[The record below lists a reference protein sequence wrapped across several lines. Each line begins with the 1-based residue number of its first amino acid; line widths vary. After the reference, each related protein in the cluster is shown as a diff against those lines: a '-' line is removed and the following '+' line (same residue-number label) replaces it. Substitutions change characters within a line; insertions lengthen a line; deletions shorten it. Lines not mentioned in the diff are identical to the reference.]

1 MESCLRA
8 KPHARSKMG
17 RPAKNHQPGQIE
29 ITVASV
35 AQLVEQLTLNQLVVG
50 SNPPR
55 GTIFSRTRDMTQ
67 IKFGTDG
74 WRAVIAEDFT
84 FANVARVAQAT
95 ADYWQSEIRNPKSEI
110 FRREPGIILGYDRR
124 FFSDRFAQ
132 TTAEVF
138 AGNGFQV
145 ILTPEPVPTPSV
157 SFAVKNLHSVGGV
170 LITASHNPP
179 GFNGFKL
186 KSWYG
191 GSSSSDTCQAVE
203 SLLDRHPVKSI
214 PLADAVKSHQIKISD
229 VRPAHYAALKK
240 LVDFKLIAKSKLR
253 FAHDALFGVGAGC
266 FDQLL
271 AGTTCKV
278 TTLNGAHDVM
288 FGGINPE
295 PIKKNYAA
303 SRKYLR
309 RHPHDLCLV
318 TDGDADRVGGMDG
331 HGNYLSAHQLI
342 CLLLHHFVVNRKQT
356 GRVVKALTTTA
367 MVDKMC
373 EFYGLPLVETGVG
386 FKYIC
391 AEMLAGGVLL
401 GAEESGG
408 IGFPGHIPE
417 RDGIAAGLMLLELLA
432 TEKISINKLLAK
444 LVKLFGPH
452 YYGRIDMH
460 FPLERRAGL
469 MESLKINPPVKLLRS
484 TLKEVKSF
492 DGVKFVA
499 EDSSWLML
507 RGSGTEPVL
516 RIYAEAKSA
525 SDAQKLLKLG
535 GSLLKA

>member
-1 MESCLRA
+1 MA
-8 KPHARSKMG
+8 
-17 RPAKNHQPGQIE
+17 
-29 ITVASV
+29 
-35 AQLVEQLTLNQLVVG
+35 
-50 SNPPR
+50 
-55 GTIFSRTRDMTQ
+55 Q

-95 ADYWQSEIRNPKSEI
+95 ADFWKSEASSPKSEI
-110 FRREPGIILGYDRR
+110 YGRELKAVVGFDRR

-132 TTAEVF
+132 ITAEVL
-138 AGNGFQV
+138 AGNDFQV
-145 ILTPEPVPTPSV
+145 ILTPEPTPTPSV
-157 SFAVKNLHSVGGV
+157 SFAVKHLNAIGGV
-170 LITASHNPP
+170 MITASHNPP
-179 GFNGFKL
+179 IFNGFKL
-186 KSWYG
+186 KSFYG
-191 GSSSSDTCQAVE
+191 GSSDSGTCKTVE
-203 SLLDRHPVKSI
+203 GFLDRNPVRTLK
-214 PLADAVKSHQIKISD
+214 LVDAIRTKKVLIRDI
-229 VRPAHYAALKK
+229 RPAHYAALKK
-240 LVDFKLIAKSKLR
+240 LVDFNLIAKSKLR

-266 FDQLL
+266 FETIL

-278 TTLNGAHDVM
+278 TTLNGKHDVL

-295 PIKKNYAA
+295 PIQQNYGR
-303 SRKYLR
+303 SQKFLR
-309 RHPHDLCLV
+309 AHPHDICLV

-331 HGNYLSAHQLI
+331 HGNYLTTHQLI

-356 GRVVKALTTTA
+356 GRVVKALTTTS

-373 EFYGLPLVETGVG
+373 AAYGLPLVETGVG

-391 AEMLAGGVLL
+391 AEILKGGVLL

-432 TEKISINKLLAK
+432 TEKISVNKILAK
-444 LVKLFGPH
+444 LERQFGPH
-452 YYGRIDMH
+452 HYGRIDTH
-460 FPLERRAGL
+460 YPLEKRAAL
-469 MESLKINPPVKLLRS
+469 MEFLKTNPPAKLLRS
-484 TLKEVKSF
+484 PLAEVKTF

-516 RIYAEAKSA
+516 RIYAEAKS
-525 SDAQKLLKLG
+525 DADARKLLKLG
-535 GSLLKA
+535 ESLLRP